1 MWYYGYSREFCM
13 SLFIEGTDSNQRGA
27 CPLMN
32 DERYRL
38 AALARIVEFTGF
50 VNQIKK
56 VFFPDRFFEPI
67 LAEKQD

>member
-1 MWYYGYSREFCM
+1 
-13 SLFIEGTDSNQRGA
+13 
-27 CPLMN
+27 MN

-56 VFFPDRFFEPI
+56 VFPGSI
-67 LAEKQD
+67 L

>member
-1 MWYYGYSREFCM
+1 MWYYGYSREFYM
-13 SLFIEGTDSNQRGA
+13 SLFIEGTDSNQRGP

-38 AALARIVEFTGF
+38 AALARIFEFTGF

-56 VFFPDRFFEPI
+56 VFPGSI
-67 LAEKQD
+67 L